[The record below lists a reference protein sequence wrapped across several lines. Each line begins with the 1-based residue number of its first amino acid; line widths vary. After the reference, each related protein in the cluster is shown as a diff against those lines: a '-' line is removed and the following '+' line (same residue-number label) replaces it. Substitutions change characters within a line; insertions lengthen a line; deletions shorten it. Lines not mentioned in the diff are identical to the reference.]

1 MRQQHNGLLVP
12 LLRSLRHR
20 YHRENTARVMTESGT
35 SPAFTCSLAAGAG
48 CTDLGRP
55 CGALRPCRRG
65 AGHARRAG
73 LGPAASH
80 RPGPGSFAP
89 RNRRVTSLP
98 TSPGDGQARMAGS
111 ASCKLHLIESD
122 ACATPSA
129 EGVSRFVL
137 IPLPV
142 AALPI
147 PSCPLPPCPRPIAA
161 WSCPS
166 LALPAA
172 GQGAHACCCVNC
184 CGPP

>member
-1 MRQQHNGLLVP
+1 
-12 LLRSLRHR
+12 
-20 YHRENTARVMTESGT
+20 MT
-35 SPAFTCSLAAGAG
+35 PQ
-48 CTDLGRP
+48 
-55 CGALRPCRRG
+55 
-65 AGHARRAG
+65 
-73 LGPAASH
+73 AS
-80 RPGPGSFAP
+80 AP
-89 RNRRVTSLP
+89 
-98 TSPGDGQARMAGS
+98 
-111 ASCKLHLIESD
+111 CKLHLIESD
-122 ACATPSA
+122 VCATPSA

-184 CGPP
+184 CGPPEPRSQARGRGRRPAPFSATAVADNHALYAPSASLTVRAQSAGDVAMSSSRTDCSSLWAHCSSPRHLPPCDLADRSPRCTCAG